1 MKQRIDLFNLVLFIV
16 SPFLSIPSIIYGI
29 VKRSKISLALLAF
42 LFGIVSYL
50 YIPNYSNDKT
60 RYFEIYEMY
69 KYSSFLELFYFYYAQ
84 NQDFIFQS
92 MIFFASKMGINAQFV
107 FAIVGIITMGILV
120 FIFSKLYENIPK
132 KFSLVVLVLFLF
144 SLPYTDMLSGI
155 RFMFAVAFV
164 LLAFYQGIILNKK
177 ASYIFLILA
186 IFIHFSTLIYIPIFF
201 LLKYF
206 PNKTKLYKI
215 FFFVSFLFFI
225 IPKSF
230 IFSFFDSIG
239 FQNGLQTK
247 GSAYL
252 EGDDF
257 LSNTLSIGSTFT
269 LFVFYFTLI
278 VIFTIYA
285 YLVIYKSDSVFRS
298 IILLLAASMN
308 VFYSVPTI
316 FFRYGLV
323 LVLFFI
329 FLFIYELSVE
339 NKKKTLYFFCFLFS
353 INLFINIIYTKDNI
367 VKSIVNA
374 DSLFLITI
382 LDKEY
387 INFMELID

>member
-1 MKQRIDLFNLVLFIV
+1 MKQRIDLLNLVLFIV
-16 SPFLSIPSIIYGI
+16 SPFLSVPSVVYGV
-29 VKRSKISLALLAF
+29 VKRSKISFVLLVF

-69 KYSSFLELFYFYYAQ
+69 KNSSFSELFYYYYAN
-84 NQDFIFQS
+84 NQDFILQS
-92 MIFFASKMGINAQFV
+92 MIFVASKIGVNAQFV
-107 FAIVGIITMGILV
+107 FALVGIITMGILV
-120 FIFSKLYENIPK
+120 FIFSKLFEKTAK
-132 KFSLVVLVLFLF
+132 KHSILVLFLF
-144 SLPYTDMLSGI
+144 LSSLPYTDMLSGI
-155 RFMFAVAFV
+155 RFMFAASFV
-164 LLAFYQGIILNKK
+164 IFAFYQGIVLKK
-177 ASYIFLILA
+177 KWLYIPLILA
-186 IFIHFSTLIYIPIFF
+186 TFIHFSTLIYIPIFF
-201 LLKYF
+201 LVKYF

-257 LSNTLSIGSTFT
+257 LSNALSIGSTFT

-278 VIFTIYA
+278 VIFTIYV

-323 LVLFFI
+323 FVLFFI
-329 FLFIYELSVE
+329 FLLIYELNFE
-339 NKKKTLYFFCFLFS
+339 NKKKGLYFFCILFS
-353 INLFINIIYTKDNI
+353 VNLFINIIYTKDNI
-367 VKSIVNA
+367 IKSIVNK
-374 DSLFLITI
+374 DSLFMVTI
-382 LDKEY
+382 LDKDY